1 MCRILLPLTLCILLV
16 ACASPLPQKPKAFN
30 DAEQNMQRGATAYAN
45 DEYHL
50 AANAFTNALDLYQSI
65 DDGSGIFE
73 ASVNLIETSIT
84 VGNLA
89 AARQGLQRL
98 IGVTDERSGMDAA
111 MRLKLLEVRLL
122 HAEQRPQQALD
133 LLQPLWP
140 AFDEG
145 QRVIQGGAHS
155 LAVIAASARL
165 KQQLGHADADLWIR
179 RFANID
185 LDSTAGNERYRALL
199 LRLQAQQL
207 NDASPGS
214 IEGERLL
221 HEALNIYRDL
231 VYRRGI
237 AATLQQ
243 LAQLRLQRNEL
254 RAADNLYQR
263 ALKIHLWTLNSG
275 AAVEVLEALVDIN
288 RQLGDQANVALFSA
302 QLEQLKQD
310 KR

>member
-1 MCRILLPLTLCILLV
+1 MFRILLSLTFSILLA
-16 ACASPLPQKPKAFN
+16 ACASPLPQKPKALN

-65 DDGSGIFE
+65 DDGPGIFE

-89 AARQGLQRL
+89 AARQRLQRL
-98 IGVTDERSGMDAA
+98 KGVTDESSGMDGA

-133 LLQPLWP
+133 LLRPLWP
-140 AFDEG
+140 EFDEG
-145 QRVIQGGAHS
+145 QRIIQGGEHS

-165 KQQLGHADADLWIR
+165 KQQLGHTDADLWIR
-179 RFANID
+179 RFATID
-185 LDSTAGNERYRALL
+185 LDTTPGDQRYRALL

-214 IEGERLL
+214 SEGERLL
-221 HEALNIYRDL
+221 REALGIYRNL

-237 AATLQQ
+237 AAALQQ
-243 LAQLRLQRNEL
+243 LAQLRLQRHEL
-254 RAADNLYQR
+254 GVADNLYQR
-263 ALKIHLWTLNSG
+263 ALKIHLWTLNRG
-275 AAVEVLEALVDIN
+275 AAAEVLEALVDIN
-288 RQLGDQANVALFSA
+288 RQLGDQADVALFSA
-302 QLEQLKQD
+302 QLEKLQQD